1 MTSTVTTLT
10 INTIASNTYD
20 VLSATVGIV
29 AIGLVLAL
37 LLVKELWRAYGSSR
51 MQEDLQAFDAMI
63 VPLLVP
69 FVVTLSVRFIGILLA
84 ER

>member
-20 VLSATVGIV
+20 VLSATVGLV

-37 LLVKELWRAYGSSR
+37 LLAKELWRAYGSSQ

-69 FVVTLSVRFIGILLA
+69 FAVTLSVRFISILLA

>member
-10 INTIASNTYD
+10 INTIASNTYE
-20 VLSATVGIV
+20 VLSTTVGLV
-29 AIGLVLAL
+29 AIGLLLAL
-37 LLVKELWRAYGSSR
+37 LAARELGRAYGSAR
-51 MQEDLQAFDAMI
+51 LQEDLKAFDAMI

-84 ER
+84 AR